1 MDGLLNIRVAF
12 GHRSNRFVL
21 FPSKR
26 ANFPNRS
33 FARLEKRLAARI
45 AFERVRPKI
54 HLSRVAF
61 ERTIAWRSEKKKER
75 KRKEKVGEWSE
86 AKVVAAG

>member
-33 FARLEKRLAARI
+33 FDRLEKRLAARI
-45 AFERVRPKI
+45 AFCQKFTFRA
-54 HLSRVAF
+54 SAAF